1 MSESKLV
8 VRDLTRDISLTCHG
22 SDAQRVVA
30 ALSADPVT
38 IEELETAIERFM
50 HVDRSQGFFYGAS
63 RYLDDE
69 PWDSGLVVIDL
80 AARLIILESTYFWT
94 SHCGEVFYQNGEYG
108 TNIPLRYSL
117 ADDWEISDQS
127 DSWQARAEIL
137 RLERAQRPTLDTRS
151 VLYGRPLLEFL
162 AAESWNAFYGRDKSQ
177 HTASPHAPEEST
189 AAQSPPPATRHAA
202 AIASNDDQADDPC
215 YDLRKEIHAR
225 WLMTARSDLGNKT
238 PREVLLDEHERLS
251 EDMQQ
256 RRDQWSRIQECPRG
270 LDATS
275 HAFRFG
281 GFGTHE
287 LVKYYDLIRELLW
300 SCWEELCERE
310 KREQE
315 DEVAQPAAAD
325 SKSRLET
332 FLSGEVA
339 RLEHIRDEW
348 LDTPDPECHLRTPRS
363 IIDRERARLPEA
375 LFGRDAMID
384 PDCPCCQML
393 ADLPGPTFMH
403 LDNSG
408 MDWEFPFD
416 IYCRTREEWEAQQ
429 REYAEMSRASGD
441 PAIPF
446 GAASSENSNQP
457 ASVWS
462 RSFSMAESTDLPL
475 GVRLLGIAW
484 HVAELV
490 MELNE
495 LSDSASLVDQLNRDF
510 RNFREVL
517 SDSDMARVDALLDP
531 VVERFDQ
538 TLGII
543 ADGHPELDARCSDLA
558 RKVKSFREPS
568 APISS

>member
-1 MSESKLV
+1 MSETKLV
-8 VRDLTRDISLTCHG
+8 VRDSTRDISLTCHG
-22 SDAQRVVA
+22 SDAERVVA

-50 HVDRSQGFFYGAS
+50 HVDRSHGFFYGAS

-94 SHCGEVFYQNGEYG
+94 SHSGDVYFQNGEYG
-108 TNIPLRYSL
+108 TNISVRYTL
-117 ADDWEISDQS
+117 ADDWEISDQRE
-127 DSWQARAEIL
+127 SWEYRAKLLRRERAE
-137 RLERAQRPTLDTRS
+137 RPVLDARS

-162 AAESWNAFYGRDKSQ
+162 ATECWNAFLHRESGSSPP
-177 HTASPHAPEEST
+177 ASITMSDL
-189 AAQSPPPATRHAA
+189 AAQATAGSATIFPSADRF
-202 AIASNDDQADDPC
+202 NDPS
-215 YDLRKEIHAR
+215 YDTLKDIHAR
-225 WLMTARSDLGNKT
+225 WLMTARSDLRGAT
-238 PREVLLDEHERLS
+238 PRDVLLAEHERLS

-256 RRDQWSRIQECPRG
+256 RCDQWSRTQECPRG
-270 LDATS
+270 LDTMS

-287 LVKYYDLIRELLW
+287 LVKYYDMIRELLW
-300 SCWEELCERE
+300 SSWEELHAAEMRE
-310 KREQE
+310 KNLTVANTANFDQFLEG
-315 DEVAQPAAAD
+315 EVT
-325 SKSRLET
+325 RLER
-332 FLSGEVA
+332 V
-339 RLEHIRDEW
+339 RDEW

-403 LDNSG
+403 LDGSG

-416 IYCRTREEWEAQQ
+416 IYSHSQEEWEAKQ
-429 REYAEMSRASGD
+429 REYAEFNRSAEESASD
-441 PAIPF
+441 PAAMCGQDSDRAP
-446 GAASSENSNQP
+446 
-457 ASVWS
+457 SVWS

-495 LSDSASLVDQLNRDF
+495 LADSASLVDQLNRDF

-517 SDSDMARVDALLDP
+517 SDSDSARIDALLDP
-531 VVERFDQ
+531 VLERFDQ
-538 TLGII
+538 TLALI
-543 ADGHPELDARCSDLA
+543 ADGHPELEPRCSDLS
-558 RKVKSFREPS
+558 RKVKSFGEPS
-568 APISS
+568 APVSS